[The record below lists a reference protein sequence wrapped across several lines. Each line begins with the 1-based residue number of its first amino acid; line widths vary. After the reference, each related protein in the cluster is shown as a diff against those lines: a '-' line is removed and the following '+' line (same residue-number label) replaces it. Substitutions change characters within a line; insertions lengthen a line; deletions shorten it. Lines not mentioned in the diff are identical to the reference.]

1 MLFSS
6 VNDVQIIESGAYKVA
21 QGSMYRRFKHLE
33 NMEEAKK
40 RETGLKMVKLGI
52 DQHIIR

>member
-1 MLFSS
+1 MFSS